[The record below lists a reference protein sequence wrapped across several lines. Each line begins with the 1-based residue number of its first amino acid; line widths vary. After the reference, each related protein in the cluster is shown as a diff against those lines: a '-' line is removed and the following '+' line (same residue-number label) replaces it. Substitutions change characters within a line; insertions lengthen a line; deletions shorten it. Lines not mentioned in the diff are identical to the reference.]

1 MIKYASSLQSFSNFW
16 FISQQTKP
24 FYLVE
29 KGSNFSLPSH
39 DFVYAHTLYIH
50 TTFLSLVV
58 QLGEKKKNEN
68 LNTAKKLEIVVKSSI
83 VCVLYSFNA
92 IKRFTFDPKD
102 LGARFR
108 NSPNLLQPLH
118 VQSYGFC
125 LQVRISSFKCTISFV
140 LKSLD
145 FCVFTKL

>member
-1 MIKYASSLQSFSNFW
+1 MLRHYRVFQTSGLFHSKPNLSIWQKKEVISVYRLMILYTHTHCIYTQHFCLWWFS
-16 FISQQTKP
+16 Q
-24 FYLVE
+24 
-29 KGSNFSLPSH
+29 G
-39 DFVYAHTLYIH
+39 
-50 TTFLSLVV
+50 
-58 QLGEKKKNEN
+58 KKKNEN